1 MRPLVTF
8 MLADQE
14 YALDVLDV
22 QEVVRMVAMTPLPE
36 APPEIL
42 GAINVRGTPTLV
54 LDMRRR
60 FGLPVQEPGP
70 DSPLV
75 LVKVQGTCLALL
87 VDRVVGVVHADLAP
101 DAAGFVR
108 IADPLVV
115 MLSPAALP
123 SQAVLALLGGPDR
136 KETNEFE
143 PRSV

>member
-54 LDMRRR
+54 LDMHRR
-60 FGLPVQEPGP
+60 FGLPAQEPGP

-75 LVKVQGTCLALL
+75 LVKVQGTHLALL
-87 VDRVVGVVHADLAP
+87 VDRVVGVVHADIAP

-108 IADPLVV
+108 IADRLVV

-123 SQAVLALLGGPDR
+123 SHAVLALLGGPDR

>member
-36 APPEIL
+36 TPPEIL

-54 LDMRRR
+54 LDMRQRL
-60 FGLPVQEPGP
+60 GLPAQEPGP

-75 LVKVQGTCLALL
+75 LVKVQGTLLALL
-87 VDRVVGVVHADLAP
+87 VDRVVGVVQADIAP
-101 DAAGFVR
+101 DAAGIVR
-108 IADPLVV
+108 IGDRLVV

-123 SQAVLALLGGPDR
+123 TNTVLALLGGPDR
-136 KETNEFE
+136 KMMNEFE